1 MTSIPRLTAIACVV
15 GSLFTIVGSYNRQ
28 LALAAARATERVTYL
43 EQQLA
48 TEREARDRE
57 RRSCTDAAA
66 SLSKSSSPPPP
77 PPPPPPPQSAPPPPP
92 PSPPP
97 PTPLPPPPPP
107 PPPPPS
113 PFPLEVVQGAARAA
127 MREQLL
133 EAALAGGATSMQAG
147 MTDAQR
153 QADRAEW
160 ARFELREAL
169 AAENPGWCA
178 CPPAPNVTQLCR
190 ALMAPV
196 DGSWEREA
204 ARARAEVDALRLAVL
219 EANARAQEASER
231 AVQAAVTAGGTTSSA
246 R

>member
-15 GSLFTIVGSYNRQ
+15 GLFFTIVGSHNRQ

-43 EQQLA
+43 EQQLT

-77 PPPPPPPQSAPPPPP
+77 PSASPPPHPF
-92 PSPPP
+92 PPP
-97 PTPLPPPPPP
+97 PTPPPPP

-113 PFPLEVVQGAARAA
+113 PLPLEVVQGAARAA

-133 EAALAGGATSMQAG
+133 EAALAGGATSMLAG

-231 AVQAAVTAGGTTSSA
+231 ALQTAGGATARGATSSSKGEDHA
-246 R
+246 A

>member
-1 MTSIPRLTAIACVV
+1 M
-15 GSLFTIVGSYNRQ
+15 
-28 LALAAARATERVTYL
+28 
-43 EQQLA
+43 
-48 TEREARDRE
+48 
-57 RRSCTDAAA
+57 
-66 SLSKSSSPPPP
+66 
-77 PPPPPPPQSAPPPPP
+77 
-92 PSPPP
+92 
-97 PTPLPPPPPP
+97 
-107 PPPPPS
+107 
-113 PFPLEVVQGAARAA
+113 PLEVVQGAARAA

-204 ARARAEVDALRLAVL
+204 ARARTEVDALRLAVL

-231 AVQAAVTAGGTTSSA
+231 ALQTPVTAGGATSSS

>member
-1 MTSIPRLTAIACVV
+1 L
-15 GSLFTIVGSYNRQ
+15 
-28 LALAAARATERVTYL
+28 
-43 EQQLA
+43 
-48 TEREARDRE
+48 
-57 RRSCTDAAA
+57 
-66 SLSKSSSPPPP
+66 
-77 PPPPPPPQSAPPPPP
+77 
-92 PSPPP
+92 
-97 PTPLPPPPPP
+97 
-107 PPPPPS
+107 
-113 PFPLEVVQGAARAA
+113 PLEVVQGAARAA

-133 EAALAGGATSMQAG
+133 EAALAGGATSMLAG

-204 ARARAEVDALRLAVL
+204 ARARTEVDALRLAVL

-231 AVQAAVTAGGTTSSA
+231 ALQTAGGATARGASTSSS